1 MIIAIDGPAA
11 SGKSTTAIGVAKR
24 LGITYLDTGAMY
36 RAVTFGLIENDIK
49 FEDSSELDNY
59 LKQIKLKLSETK
71 SGVMLKLDGRNIS
84 EEIRSSMV
92 TENVSEVSALKNVRH
107 AMVLIQRKI
116 AKKNDCILEG
126 RDIGT
131 VVFPNADFKFFLIAD
146 EKVRAKRRQN
156 DLKKMG
162 EVKSIDNV
170 TRDIIK
176 RDYKDSNRKP
186 ITNKEIAKRLKI
198 SESTVSRIV
207 KNKYI
212 QLPDKLI
219 PLKELLQKKV
229 NKGEEGRDV
238 TPKELRDYISLL
250 ISEENSE
257 KPLSDE
263 KIRTLLSTN
272 HLIKV
277 ARRTVT
283 KYREVAGIGSSR
295 TRRTD

>member
-36 RAVTFGLIENDIK
+36 RAVTFGLIENDIN

-59 LKQIKLKLSETK
+59 LKQIKLRLSETK
-71 SGVMLKLDGRNIS
+71 SGVILNLDGRNIS
-84 EEIRSSMV
+84 KEIRSSKV

-131 VVFPNADFKFFLIAD
+131 VVFPNAEFKFFLIAD
-146 EKVRAKRRQN
+146 EKSRAKRRQN

-162 EVKSIDNV
+162 EQKSIDNV

-176 RDYKDSNRKP
+176 RDHKDSTRKH
-186 ITNKEIAKRLKI
+186 
-198 SESTVSRIV
+198 S
-207 KNKYI
+207 
-212 QLPDKLI
+212 
-219 PLKELLQKKV
+219 PLKKSENAVIIDNSNLNLNKVIDKIVNIV
-229 NKGEEGRDV
+229 NKKG
-238 TPKELRDYISLL
+238 
-250 ISEENSE
+250 
-257 KPLSDE
+257 
-263 KIRTLLSTN
+263 
-272 HLIKV
+272 H
-277 ARRTVT
+277 
-283 KYREVAGIGSSR
+283 
-295 TRRTD
+295 

>member
-59 LKQIKLKLSETK
+59 LKHIKLKLSETK
-71 SGVMLKLDGRNIS
+71 SGVILKLDGRNIS

-156 DLKKMG
+156 DLKKIG
-162 EVKSIDNV
+162 EQKSIDNV

-176 RDYKDSNRKP
+176 RDYKDSNRKHSP
-186 ITNKEIAKRLKI
+186 LIRSENAIIIDTSNLGINEVIDKI
-198 SESTVSRIV
+198 VNI
-207 KNKYI
+207 
-212 QLPDKLI
+212 
-219 PLKELLQKKV
+219 V
-229 NKGEEGRDV
+229 NKKG
-238 TPKELRDYISLL
+238 
-250 ISEENSE
+250 
-257 KPLSDE
+257 
-263 KIRTLLSTN
+263 
-272 HLIKV
+272 H
-277 ARRTVT
+277 
-283 KYREVAGIGSSR
+283 
-295 TRRTD
+295 

>member
-59 LKQIKLKLSETK
+59 LKQIKLRLSETK
-71 SGVMLKLDGRNIS
+71 SGVILNLDGRNVS
-84 EEIRSSMV
+84 KEIRSSKV
-92 TENVSEVSALKNVRH
+92 TENVSEVSALKNVRDS
-107 AMVLIQRKI
+107 MVLIQRKM

-162 EVKSIDNV
+162 EQKSIDNV
-170 TRDIIK
+170 TTDIIK
-176 RDYKDSNRKP
+176 RDHKDSTRKHSP
-186 ITNKEIAKRLKI
+186 LIKSENAIIIDTSNLGINKVIDKI
-198 SESTVSRIV
+198 VNI
-207 KNKYI
+207 
-212 QLPDKLI
+212 
-219 PLKELLQKKV
+219 V
-229 NKGEEGRDV
+229 NKKG
-238 TPKELRDYISLL
+238 
-250 ISEENSE
+250 
-257 KPLSDE
+257 
-263 KIRTLLSTN
+263 
-272 HLIKV
+272 H
-277 ARRTVT
+277 
-283 KYREVAGIGSSR
+283 
-295 TRRTD
+295 

>member
-11 SGKSTTAIGVAKR
+11 SGKSTTAIGVAKC

-71 SGVMLKLDGRNIS
+71 SGVILNLDGRNIS
-84 EEIRSSMV
+84 NEIRSSKV
-92 TENVSEVSALKNVRH
+92 TENVSEVSALKSVRDS
-107 AMVLIQRKI
+107 MVLIQRKM

-131 VVFPNADFKFFLIAD
+131 VVFPDADFKFFLIAD

-162 EVKSIDNV
+162 EQKSIDNV

-176 RDYKDSNRKP
+176 RDYKDSTRKHSP
-186 ITNKEIAKRLKI
+186 LIKSENAIIIDTSNLGINKVIDKI
-198 SESTVSRIV
+198 VNI
-207 KNKYI
+207 
-212 QLPDKLI
+212 
-219 PLKELLQKKV
+219 V
-229 NKGEEGRDV
+229 NKKG
-238 TPKELRDYISLL
+238 
-250 ISEENSE
+250 
-257 KPLSDE
+257 
-263 KIRTLLSTN
+263 
-272 HLIKV
+272 H
-277 ARRTVT
+277 
-283 KYREVAGIGSSR
+283 
-295 TRRTD
+295 

>member
-71 SGVMLKLDGRNIS
+71 SGVILNLDGRNIS
-84 EEIRSSMV
+84 KEIRSSKV
-92 TENVSEVSALKNVRH
+92 TENVSEVSALKNVRDS
-107 AMVLIQRKI
+107 MVLIQRKM

-162 EVKSIDNV
+162 EQKSIDNV
-170 TRDIIK
+170 TTDIIK
-176 RDYKDSNRKP
+176 RDHKDSTRKHSP
-186 ITNKEIAKRLKI
+186 LIKSENAIIINTSNLGINKVIDKI
-198 SESTVSRIV
+198 VNI
-207 KNKYI
+207 
-212 QLPDKLI
+212 
-219 PLKELLQKKV
+219 V
-229 NKGEEGRDV
+229 NKKG
-238 TPKELRDYISLL
+238 
-250 ISEENSE
+250 
-257 KPLSDE
+257 
-263 KIRTLLSTN
+263 
-272 HLIKV
+272 H
-277 ARRTVT
+277 
-283 KYREVAGIGSSR
+283 
-295 TRRTD
+295 

>member
-59 LKQIKLKLSETK
+59 LKQIKLRLSETK
-71 SGVMLKLDGRNIS
+71 SGVILNLDGRNIS
-84 EEIRSSMV
+84 KEIRSSKV
-92 TENVSEVSALKNVRH
+92 TENVSEVSALKKVRDS
-107 AMVLIQRKI
+107 MVLIQRKM

-162 EVKSIDNV
+162 EQKSIDNV
-170 TRDIIK
+170 TTDIIK
-176 RDYKDSNRKP
+176 RDHKASTRKHSPLIKSENAIIINTSNLG
-186 ITNKEIAKRLKI
+186 INKVIDKI
-198 SESTVSRIV
+198 VNI
-207 KNKYI
+207 
-212 QLPDKLI
+212 
-219 PLKELLQKKV
+219 V
-229 NKGEEGRDV
+229 NKKG
-238 TPKELRDYISLL
+238 
-250 ISEENSE
+250 
-257 KPLSDE
+257 
-263 KIRTLLSTN
+263 
-272 HLIKV
+272 H
-277 ARRTVT
+277 
-283 KYREVAGIGSSR
+283 
-295 TRRTD
+295 

>member
-71 SGVMLKLDGRNIS
+71 SGVILNLDGRNVS
-84 EEIRSSMV
+84 KEIRSSKV
-92 TENVSEVSALKNVRH
+92 TENVSEVSALKSVRDS
-107 AMVLIQRKI
+107 MVIIQRKL

-146 EKVRAKRRQN
+146 EKSRAKRRQN

-162 EVKSIDNV
+162 EQKSIDNV

-176 RDYKDSNRKP
+176 RDYKDSNRKHSP
-186 ITNKEIAKRLKI
+186 LIRSENAIIIDTSNLGINKVIDKI
-198 SESTVSRIV
+198 VNI
-207 KNKYI
+207 
-212 QLPDKLI
+212 
-219 PLKELLQKKV
+219 V
-229 NKGEEGRDV
+229 NKKG
-238 TPKELRDYISLL
+238 
-250 ISEENSE
+250 
-257 KPLSDE
+257 
-263 KIRTLLSTN
+263 
-272 HLIKV
+272 H
-277 ARRTVT
+277 
-283 KYREVAGIGSSR
+283 
-295 TRRTD
+295 